1 MSLHRPRG
9 SSPRLRYALGALAA
23 LAVASAAGPL
33 SAQPPPDDA
42 QQKTVRIQRVA
53 EPPVIDGDLSEEI
66 WVRAPVVADLHQVT
80 PVEFDAPTERT
91 EVYVLYDRDALYIG
105 ARLYDTEP
113 ELINA
118 RILRQ
123 GQNINADDRF
133 FVHIDPY
140 NNRRSGYLF
149 GVNPNGVRYDG
160 VFEGVTQRQ
169 FDWDGI
175 WQAAARITPEGWT
188 LEIEI
193 PFKTLSFDPSTST
206 WRMNF
211 ARNIERKNEGMA
223 WNSRNRNTDLS
234 TMGDITGISQI
245 EQGLGLD
252 VVPSASYHE
261 RRAIGPIT
269 AESDAEPSVDVFYK
283 ITPQLNASL
292 TVNTDFSATEVDDR
306 QVNLSRFS
314 LFFPERRDFFLQ
326 DVDIFLFGRLQQ
338 DGRPFFSRRIGINS
352 AGQPVPLDVGGKVS
366 GRIGRFDIGT
376 LAVKQEAYRDP
387 SNPAEMIDATT
398 ALVGRVAA
406 NVLAESSVGMIVTS
420 GDPTSNRDNSVAG
433 VDFRYLD
440 STFIGSRPIEGDAWF
455 QKSETPG
462 LVGDDTAFGVALGL
476 PSNTGWRGEAGYTR
490 IDNNFYPA
498 LGFVRRTGV
507 DEVSLQGGHT
517 WRPRNTRIRTLFSG
531 LNVTRI
537 EYLDD
542 VFVNGEKLD
551 VQTQNINLQALNVDF
566 NSQDSVSLGVSNSK
580 EGLETPF
587 MVSRGVVIPAGL
599 YSFDNLNISV
609 RSGDQRAI
617 GGGFFVNDGEFYD
630 GERFGVTTFIGWRP
644 SPHFRTNLNYQYN
657 EISFPGKGDDLLPS
671 GLPRCTTL
679 DCAFVTR
686 VARLSLETIFSS
698 RWSWV
703 NLMQYDNV
711 SRTIGI
717 NSRLHWI
724 PQAGREA
731 FLVLNHNLRD
741 DPLDPD
747 HDFNDFHT
755 SFSEFTVKYSYTFR
769 F

>member
-1 MSLHRPRG
+1 MSVRRPRG
-9 SSPRLRYALGALAA
+9 PSPQFRYALSALAA
-23 LAVASAAGPL
+23 LAVVAAARPVA
-33 SAQPPPDDA
+33 AQPPPDDA
-42 QQKTVRIQRVA
+42 QEKTVRIQRAA

-66 WVRAPVVADLHQVT
+66 WVRAPLVADFHQVT
-80 PVEFDAPTERT
+80 PVEFESPSERT

-123 GQNINADDRF
+123 GQNINTDDRF
-133 FVHIDPY
+133 FVHIDPF

-245 EQGLGLD
+245 EQGRGLD
-252 VVPSASYHE
+252 VVPSVSYHD
-261 RRAIGPIT
+261 RRAIGPVT
-269 AESDAEPSVDVFYK
+269 AESEGEPSVDVFYK

-352 AGQPVPLDVGGKVS
+352 AGQPVPLEVGGKVS
-366 GRIGRFDIGT
+366 GRVGRFDIGT
-376 LAVKQEAYRDP
+376 LAVQQEAYRDP
-387 SNPAEMIDATT
+387 SNPTEIVDAST
-398 ALVGRVAA
+398 ALVGRVSA
-406 NVLAESSVGMIVTS
+406 NVLDESSVGMIVTS

-440 STFIGSRPIEGDAWF
+440 SQLIGNRSIEGDAWI
-455 QKSETPG
+455 QQSSTPG
-462 LVGDDTAFGVALGL
+462 LDGDDMAFGLALGM

-490 IDNNFYPA
+490 IEGNFYPA
-498 LGFVRRTGV
+498 LGFVRRTGI

-517 WRPRNTRIRTLFSG
+517 WRPRDTPIRTLFSG

-551 VQTQNINLQALNVDF
+551 VQTQNINLQALNVEF
-566 NSQDSVSLGVSNSK
+566 NSQDSISLGVSNSK

-587 MVSRGVVIPAGL
+587 MISRGVVIPAGM
-599 YSFDNLNISV
+599 YSFDNLNLSV

-617 GGGFFVNDGEFYD
+617 GGGFFVNDGDFYD
-630 GERFGVTTFIGWRP
+630 GERFGVTTFVGWRP

-671 GLPRCTTL
+671 GLPRCTTP
-679 DCAFVTR
+679 DCAFITR
-686 VARLSLETIFSS
+686 VVRLSLETIFSS
-698 RWSWV
+698 KWSWV
-703 NLMQYDNV
+703 NLLQYDNV
-711 SRTIGI
+711 SRTIGV

-741 DPLDPD
+741 NPLGPD
-747 HDFNDFHT
+747 TGFHT
-755 SFSEFTVKYSYTFR
+755 SYSEFTVKYSYTFR

>member
-1 MSLHRPRG
+1 VALT
-9 SSPRLRYALGALAA
+9 ALGFAY
-23 LAVASAAGPL
+23 AVEHG

-42 QQKTVRIQRVA
+42 QQKTVRIQRVS
-53 EPPVIDGDLSEEI
+53 ERPVIDGDLSEEI
-66 WVRAPVVADLHQVT
+66 WVRAPLVADFHQVT
-80 PVEFDAPTERT
+80 PVEFESPSERT

-123 GQNINADDRF
+123 GQNINTDDRF
-133 FVHIDPY
+133 FVHLDPF
-140 NNRRSGYLF
+140 NNRRGGYLF

-175 WQAAARITPEGWT
+175 WQAAAKITPDGWT

-223 WNSRNRNTDLS
+223 WNSRNRQTDLS

-245 EQGLGLD
+245 EQGRGLD
-252 VVPSASYHE
+252 VVPSVSYHD
-261 RRAIGPIT
+261 RRAIGPVA

-306 QVNLSRFS
+306 QVNLTRFS

-338 DGRPFFSRRIGINS
+338 DGRPFFSRRLGINS

-366 GRIGRFDIGT
+366 GRIGRFDVGT
-376 LAVKQEAYRDP
+376 LAVQQEAYRDP
-387 SNPAEMIDATT
+387 SNPTEVVDATT

-433 VDFRYLD
+433 VDFRYLN
-440 STFIGSRPIEGDAWF
+440 SQLLRGKSVEGDAWF
-455 QKSETPG
+455 QQSNTPG
-462 LVGDDTAFGVALGL
+462 LEGDDTAFGLGVRF
-476 PSNTGWRGEAGYTR
+476 PSNTGWRGDVDYMRVG
-490 IDNNFYPA
+490 DNFYPA
-498 LGFVRRTGV
+498 LGFVRRTGIDDLGV
-507 DEVSLQGGHT
+507 EVGHT
-517 WRPRNTRIRTLFSG
+517 WRPRNTAIRTLFSG
-531 LNVTRI
+531 LIITRI

-542 VFVNGEKLD
+542 VFVQGEKLD
-551 VQTQNINLQALNVDF
+551 VQSQNINLQALNVEF
-566 NSQDSVSLGVSNSK
+566 NSQDSVSLSVSNSK
-580 EGLETPF
+580 EGLEGPF
-587 MVSRGVVIPAGL
+587 NISRGVVIPAGM
-599 YSFDNLNISV
+599 YSFDSMNLSI

-617 GGGFFVNDGEFYD
+617 GGGFFINDGDFYD
-630 GERFGVTTFIGWRP
+630 GVRSGITTFIGWRP

-679 DCAFVTR
+679 DCAFITR

-703 NLMQYDNV
+703 NLLQYDNV
-711 SRTIGI
+711 SRTIGV

-741 DPLDPD
+741 DPLTPS
-747 HDFNDFHT
+747 HELSDFRT

>member
-1 MSLHRPRG
+1 LPRPRG
-9 SSPRLRYALGALAA
+9 SSAFRSCAPRALAA
-23 LAVASAAGPL
+23 LVLASAAAPV

-42 QQKTVRIQRVA
+42 RQKSVRIQRAAVR
-53 EPPVIDGDLSEEI
+53 PDIDGELSEEI
-66 WVRAPVVADLHQVT
+66 WVRAPVIADFHQVT
-80 PVEFDAPTERT
+80 PAEFDTPSERT

-105 ARLYDTEP
+105 ARLYDAEP

-123 GQNINADDRF
+123 GQNINTDDRF
-133 FVHIDPY
+133 FVHIDPF

-188 LEIEI
+188 LEMEI

-223 WNSRNRNTDLS
+223 WSSRNRNTDLS
-234 TMGDITGISQI
+234 SMGDVTGISQI
-245 EQGLGLD
+245 QQGRGLD
-252 VVPSASYHE
+252 VVPSVSFHD
-261 RRAIGPIT
+261 RRAIGPIPGET
-269 AESDAEPSVDVFYK
+269 SGEPSVDLFYK

-366 GRIGRFDIGT
+366 GRIGRFDVGT
-376 LAVKQEAYRDP
+376 LAVKQKAYRDP
-387 SNPAEMIDATT
+387 SSSGEVIDSTT

-420 GDPTSNRDNSVAG
+420 GDPTSNRDNTVTG
-433 VDFRYLD
+433 VDFRYLNTQLLRGK
-440 STFIGSRPIEGDAWF
+440 SVEGDAWL
-455 QKSETPG
+455 QQSDTPG
-462 LVGDDTAFGVALGL
+462 LEGDDSAFGVNLSM
-476 PSNTGWRGEAGYTR
+476 PSNTGWRAEAGYTL
-490 IDNNFYPA
+490 IEDNFYPA

-507 DEVSLQGGHT
+507 DEVSLSTGHT
-517 WRPRNTRIRTLFSG
+517 WRPRGTPLRTIFSG

-542 VFVNGEKLD
+542 VFVDGDKLG
-551 VQTQNINLQALNVDF
+551 VQTQNINLQALNLDF
-566 NSQDSVSLGVSNSK
+566 NSQDAVSVGFSKSK
-580 EGLETPF
+580 EGLEAPF
-587 MVSRGVVIPAGL
+587 MISRGVVIPAGL
-599 YSFDNLNISV
+599 YSFDTLNFSL

-617 GGGFFVNDGEFYD
+617 GGGFFANEGEFYD
-630 GERFGVTTFIGWRP
+630 GERFGATAFFGWRP
-644 SPHFRTNLNYQYN
+644 SPHFRTSVNYQYN

-671 GLPRCTTL
+671 GLPRCTTP

-686 VARLSLETIFSS
+686 VARVSLETIFSS

-703 NLMQYDNV
+703 NLLQYDNV
-711 SRTIGI
+711 SRTFGV

-731 FLVLNHNLRD
+731 FLVFNHNLRD
-741 DPLDPD
+741 DPLDPAT
-747 HDFNDFHT
+747 DFHT
-755 SFSEFTVKYSYTFR
+755 SLSEFTIKYGYTFR

>member
-1 MSLHRPRG
+1 VA
-9 SSPRLRYALGALAA
+9 ALTAAALAA
-23 LAVASAAGPL
+23 FAGQAD
-33 SAQPPPDDA
+33 AQPNAPVDA
-42 QQKTVRIQRVA
+42 AVKTVRIQRVA
-53 EPPVIDGDLSEEI
+53 DRPVIDGVLDEEI
-66 WVRAPVVADLHQVT
+66 WARAPVVADFHQVT
-80 PVEFDAPTERT
+80 PVEFESPSERT
-91 EVYVLYDRDALYIG
+91 EVYVLYDRDALYVG
-105 ARLYDTEP
+105 ARLFDAQP
-113 ELINA
+113 EQINA

-123 GQNINADDRF
+123 GQNINTDDRF
-133 FVHIDPY
+133 FVHLDPF

-175 WQAAARITPEGWT
+175 WQAAASITSEGWVV
-188 LEIEI
+188 EIEI
-193 PFKTLSFDPSTST
+193 PFKTLSFDPSTTT

-234 TMGDITGISQI
+234 TMGDVTGISQI
-245 EQGLGLD
+245 EQGVGLD
-252 VVPSASYHE
+252 VVPSVSVRD
-261 RRAIGPIT
+261 RRAIGPVA
-269 AESDAEPSVDVFYK
+269 AESATEPSLDVFYK

-366 GRIGRFDIGT
+366 GRIGRFDVGT
-376 LAVKQEAYRDP
+376 LAVQQEAYRDP
-387 SNPAEMIDATT
+387 SHPTEVIDASTS
-398 ALVGRVAA
+398 LVGRVAA
-406 NVLAESSVGMIVTS
+406 NVLEESSVGMIVTS
-420 GDPTSNRDNSVAG
+420 GDPTSNRDNTVVG
-433 VDFRYLD
+433 TDFRYLN
-440 STFIGSRPIEGDAWF
+440 SQMLRGKSLQGDAWI
-455 QKSETPG
+455 QQSDTPG
-462 LVGDDTAFGVALGL
+462 LTGDDTAFGVNVSM
-476 PSNTGWRGEAGYTR
+476 PSNTGWRAEAGYTQ
-490 IDNNFYPA
+490 IEDNFYPA

-507 DEVSLQGGHT
+507 DEVAMSTGHT
-517 WRPRNTRIRTLFSG
+517 WRPSGTPIRTLFSG

-551 VQTQNINLQALNVDF
+551 VQTQNLNLQALNIDF
-566 NSQDSVSLGVSNSK
+566 NSQDSVSLGFSNTK
-580 EGLETPF
+580 EGLEGPF
-587 MVSRGVVIPAGL
+587 MISRGVVIPEGL
-599 YSFDNLNISV
+599 YSFDQLNFSV

-617 GGGFFVNDGEFYD
+617 GGGFFINEGEFYD
-630 GERFGVTTFIGWRP
+630 GERHGITGFFGWRP

-657 EISFPGKGDDLLPS
+657 EISFPDKGDDLLPS

-679 DCAFVTR
+679 DCAFITR

-703 NLMQYDNV
+703 NLLQYDNV
-711 SRTIGI
+711 SRTIGV

-741 DPLDPD
+741 NPLEPA
-747 HDFNDFHT
+747 NDFHT
-755 SFSEFTVKYSYTFR
+755 SFHEVTVKYSYTFR

>member
-1 MSLHRPRG
+1 MDRPRAC
-9 SSPRLRYALGALAA
+9 PRPPAGAAAVVAALI
-23 LAVASAAGPL
+23 LAVAAGNAA
-33 SAQPPPDDA
+33 AQPPPDDA
-42 QQKTVRIQRVA
+42 DQKTVRIQRA
-53 EPPVIDGDLSEEI
+53 AQPPVIDGELDEEI
-66 WVRAPVVADLHQVT
+66 WVRAPLVDDFHQVT
-80 PVEFDAPTERT
+80 PVEFESPSERT
-91 EVYVLYDRDALYIG
+91 EVFLLYDRDALYIG
-105 ARLYDTEP
+105 ARLYDAEP

-123 GQNINADDRF
+123 GQNINTDDRF
-133 FVHIDPY
+133 FVHIDPF
-140 NNRRSGYLF
+140 NNRRSGYMF

-175 WQAAARITPEGWT
+175 WQAAARVTPEGWVV
-188 LEIEI
+188 EIAI
-193 PFKTLSFDPSTST
+193 PFKTLSFDPSTTT
-206 WRMNF
+206 WRINF

-234 TMGDITGISQI
+234 TMAEVTGISQI
-245 EQGLGLD
+245 EQGRGLD
-252 VVPSASYHE
+252 IVPSVSARE
-261 RRAIGPIT
+261 RRAIGPVL
-269 AESDAEPSVDVFYK
+269 AESEAEPSVDVFYK

-306 QVNLSRFS
+306 QVNLTRFS

-338 DGRPFFSRRIGINS
+338 DGRPFFSRRLGINS
-352 AGQPVPLDVGGKVS
+352 TGLPVPLDVGGKVS
-366 GRIGRFDIGT
+366 GRIGRFDVGT
-376 LAVKQEAYRDP
+376 LAVRQEAYRDP
-387 SNPAEMIDATT
+387 VNPAETIGAAT

-420 GDPTSNRDNSVAG
+420 GDPTSNSDNSVAG
-433 VDFRYLD
+433 VDFRYLN
-440 STFIGSRPIEGDAWF
+440 SRIAGNRSIEGDAWF
-455 QKSETPG
+455 QQSDTPG
-462 LVGDDTAFGVALGL
+462 LVGNDTALGL
-476 PSNTGWRGEAGYTR
+476 ELSMPSNTGWRGEVGYTR
-490 IDNNFYPA
+490 IEENFYPA

-507 DEVSLQGGHT
+507 DDVSLEGGHT
-517 WRPRNTRIRTLFSG
+517 WRPRSTSIRTIFSG

-537 EYLDD
+537 EHLGD
-542 VFVNGEKLD
+542 VFAQGRKLD
-551 VQTQNINLQALNVDF
+551 VQSQSINLQALNVEL
-566 NSQDSVSLGVSNSK
+566 NSQDAFSLGFSNSK

-587 MVSRGVVIPAGL
+587 MISRGVTIPEGL
-599 YSFDNLNISV
+599 YSFDTLNLSV
-609 RSGDQRAI
+609 RSGDQRAF

-630 GERFGVTTFIGWRP
+630 GERFGVTTFVGWRP
-644 SPHFRTNLNYQYN
+644 NPHFRTNLNYQYN
-657 EISFPGKGDDLLPS
+657 EISFPDKGDDLLLS

-686 VARLSLETIFSS
+686 VVRLSLEAIFSS

-703 NLMQYDNV
+703 NLLQYDNV
-711 SRTIGI
+711 SRTIGV

-741 DPLDPD
+741 DPLEPND
-747 HDFNDFHT
+747 DFRT
-755 SFSEFTVKYSYTFR
+755 SFGEVTVKYSYTFR

>member
-1 MSLHRPRG
+1 VPVHRPP
-9 SSPRLRYALGALAA
+9 SWLRSCRGALLACAA
-23 LAVASAAGPL
+23 LAFTAVHPAAT
-33 SAQPPPDDA
+33 AQEPSGE
-42 QQKTVRIQRVA
+42 QQKSVRIQRA
-53 EPPVIDGDLSEEI
+53 PERPIIDGELDEEI
-66 WVRAPVVADLHQVT
+66 WVRAPLVADFHQVT
-80 PVEFDAPTERT
+80 PVEFDAPSERT

-105 ARLYDTEP
+105 ARLYDSEP

-123 GQNINADDRF
+123 GQNINSDDRF
-133 FVHIDPY
+133 FVHLDPF

-175 WQAAARITPEGWT
+175 WQAAAQITAEGWT

-193 PFKTLSFDPSTST
+193 PFKTLSFDPTTTT

-234 TMGDITGISQI
+234 TMGDVTGISQI
-245 EQGLGLD
+245 EQGMGLD
-252 VVPSASYHE
+252 VVPSVSYHD
-261 RRAIGPIT
+261 RRAIGPIPG
-269 AESDAEPSVDVFYK
+269 ESEAEPSVDVFYK

-338 DGRPFFSRRIGINS
+338 DGRPFFSRRLGINS
-352 AGQPVPLDVGGKVS
+352 AGMPVPLDVGGKVS
-366 GRIGRFDIGT
+366 GRVGRFDIGT

-387 SNPAEMIDATT
+387 SNPAEIIDSTT
-398 ALVGRVAA
+398 ALVGRVSA
-406 NVLAESSVGMIVTS
+406 NVLAESSVGMIVTK
-420 GDPTSNRDNSVAG
+420 GDTTSNRDNSVAG
-433 VDFRYLD
+433 VDFRYLN
-440 STFIGSRPIEGDAWF
+440 SQLLRGRAVEGDAWF
-455 QKSETPG
+455 QKSDTPG
-462 LVGDDTAFGVALGL
+462 LIGDDTALGFGVNL
-476 PSNTGWRGEAGYTR
+476 PSNSGWRGDVEYMR
-490 IDNNFYPA
+490 VEDNFYPA
-498 LGFVRRTGV
+498 LGFVRRTGI
-507 DEVSLQGGHT
+507 DEVGIEGGYT
-517 WRPRNTRIRTLFSG
+517 WRPVDNALRTIQSG
-531 LNVTRI
+531 WNFTRI

-551 VQTQNINLQALNVDF
+551 VQSQNFNLQLINIELD
-566 NSQDSVSLGVSNSK
+566 SQDGFGLNVSNSK

-587 MVSRGVVIPAGL
+587 TISRGVTIPEGM
-599 YSFDNLNISV
+599 YSFDTLNLSI
-609 RSGDQRAI
+609 RSADQRAI

-630 GERFGVTTFIGWRP
+630 GERFNVTTFIGWRP

-657 EISFPGKGDDLLPS
+657 EISFPGKGDDLLTN
-671 GLPRCTTL
+671 GEPRCTTL

-686 VARLSLETIFSS
+686 VVRLSLEAIFSS

-703 NLMQYDNV
+703 NLLQYDNV
-711 SRTIGI
+711 SRSIGV

-741 DPLDPD
+741 DLLTPST
-747 HDFNDFHT
+747 DFHT
-755 SFSEFTVKYSYTFR
+755 SASEVSLKYSYTFR

>member
-1 MSLHRPRG
+1 MRR
-9 SSPRLRYALGALAA
+9 ALGALTAFA
-23 LAVASAAGPL
+23 LASATAPL
-33 SAQPPPDDA
+33 AAQPPPDDA
-42 QQKTVRIQRVA
+42 QHKTVRIQRVA
-53 EPPVIDGDLSEEI
+53 ERPVIDGDLNEEI
-66 WVRAPVVADLHQVT
+66 WVRAPLVADFHQVT
-80 PVEFDAPTERT
+80 PVEFDEPTERT

-105 ARLYDTEP
+105 ARLFDTEP
-113 ELINA
+113 ELINR

-123 GQNINADDRF
+123 GQNINTDDRF

-140 NNRRSGYLF
+140 NNRRGGYLF

-175 WQAAARITPEGWT
+175 WQAAARITPDGWT

-223 WNSRNRNTDLS
+223 WNSRNRQTDLS

-245 EQGLGLD
+245 EQGRGLD
-252 VVPSASYHE
+252 VVPSASYHD

-306 QVNLSRFS
+306 QVNLTRFS

-338 DGRPFFSRRIGINS
+338 DGRPFFSRRLGINS
-352 AGQPVPLDVGGKVS
+352 AGLPVPLDVGGKVS
-366 GRIGRFDIGT
+366 GRIGRFDVGT

-387 SNPAEMIDATT
+387 SNPTEIIDATT
-398 ALVGRVAA
+398 ALVGRVAV

-420 GDPTSNRDNSVAG
+420 GDPTSNRDNTVAG

-440 STFIGSRPIEGDAWF
+440 STFIGNRSIEGDAWF

-462 LVGDDTAFGVALGL
+462 LTGDDSAFGVAVEM

-490 IDNNFYPA
+490 IEDNFYPA
-498 LGFVRRTGV
+498 LGFVRRTGI
-507 DEVSLQGGHT
+507 DELSLQGGHT
-517 WRPRNTRIRTLFSG
+517 WRPRGTPIRTLFSG

-551 VQTQNINLQALNVDF
+551 VQTQNVNLQALNVDF
-566 NSQDSVSLGVSNSK
+566 NSQDSVSLGVSNTK
-580 EGLETPF
+580 EGLDSPF
-587 MVSRGVVIPAGL
+587 SISRGVVIPAGP
-599 YSFDNLNISV
+599 YSFNNLNLSV

-617 GGGFFVNDGEFYD
+617 GGGFFVNDGDFYD
-630 GERFGVTTFIGWRP
+630 GKRFGVTTFFGWRP
-644 SPHFRTNLNYQYN
+644 SPHFRTSLNYQYN

-686 VARLSLETIFSS
+686 VVRLSLETIFSS

-703 NLMQYDNV
+703 NLLQYDNV
-711 SRTIGI
+711 SRTIGV

-731 FLVLNHNLRD
+731 FLVFNHNLRD
-741 DPLDPD
+741 DPLTPD
-747 HDFNDFHT
+747 HSLNDFHT
-755 SFSEFTVKYSYTFR
+755 SLSEFTVKYSYTFR

>member
-1 MSLHRPRG
+1 MLVR
-9 SSPRLRYALGALAA
+9 RYALGAWAAFGLAY
-23 LAVASAAGPL
+23 AVHVA
-33 SAQPPPDDA
+33 AQPPVA
-42 QQKTVRIQRVA
+42 AEEKSVRIQRAA
-53 EPPVIDGDLSEEI
+53 EPPVIDGELNEEI
-66 WVRAPVVADLHQVT
+66 WVRAPLVDDFHQVT
-80 PVEFDAPTERT
+80 PEEFAEPSERT

-105 ARLYDTEP
+105 ARLYDSEP
-113 ELINA
+113 SLINA

-123 GQNINADDRF
+123 GQNINSDDRF
-133 FVHIDPY
+133 FVHLDSF

-193 PFKTLSFDPSTST
+193 PYKTLSFDPTTTT

-211 ARNIERKNEGMA
+211 ARNIQRKNEGIA

-234 TMGDITGISQI
+234 TMGDVIGISQI
-245 EQGLGLD
+245 EQGRGLD
-252 VVPSASYHE
+252 VVPSVSVRD
-261 RRAIGPIT
+261 RRAIGPIPG
-269 AESDAEPSVDVFYK
+269 ESETEPSLDVFYK
-283 ITPQLNASL
+283 ITTQLNAAL

-338 DGRPFFSRRIGINS
+338 DGRPFFSRRLGINS
-352 AGQPVPLDVGGKVS
+352 AGLPVPLDVGGKVS
-366 GRIGRFDIGT
+366 GRVGRFDIGT

-387 SNPAEMIDATT
+387 SNPTEMIDATT

-406 NVLAESSVGMIVTS
+406 SVLGESSVGMIVTS
-420 GDPTSNRDNSVAG
+420 GDTTSNNDNSVAG
-433 VDFRYLD
+433 VDFRYLK
-440 STFIGSRPIEGDAWF
+440 SRFSGDRSLEGDAWY
-455 QKSETPG
+455 QKSDTPG
-462 LVGDDTAFGVALGL
+462 LIGDDSAFGVALSM
-476 PSNTGWRGEAGYTR
+476 PSNEGWRGEVGYTR
-490 IDNNFYPA
+490 IDENFYPA
-498 LGFVRRTGV
+498 LGFVRRTGI
-507 DEVSLQGGHT
+507 DDTGLSAGYT
-517 WRPRNTRIRTLFSG
+517 WRPLGTAIRTIGASLNFS
-531 LNVTRI
+531 RI

-542 VFVNGEKLD
+542 VFANGEKLD
-551 VQTQNINLQALNVDF
+551 VQSENIQLQLLNIDL
-566 NSQDSVSLGVSNSK
+566 NSQDGFGINVSQSK
-580 EGLETPF
+580 EGLDSPF
-587 MVSRGVVIPAGL
+587 NISRGVTIPEGM
-599 YSFDNLNISV
+599 YTFDTLNLSI
-609 RSGDQRAI
+609 RTGDQRAI
-617 GGGFFVNDGEFYD
+617 GGGFFVNDGDFYD
-630 GERFGVTTFIGWRP
+630 GERFNVTTFIGWRP

-657 EISFPGKGDDLLPS
+657 DISFPGKGDDLLPS
-671 GLPRCTTL
+671 GQPRCTTP

-703 NLMQYDNV
+703 NLLQYDNV
-711 SRTIGI
+711 SRTIGV

-741 DPLDPD
+741 DLLTPD
-747 HDFNDFHT
+747 TDFHT
-755 SFSEFTVKYSYTFR
+755 AASEVTLKYSYTFR

>member
-1 MSLHRPRG
+1 M
-9 SSPRLRYALGALAA
+9 
-23 LAVASAAGPL
+23 
-33 SAQPPPDDA
+33 
-42 QQKTVRIQRVA
+42 
-53 EPPVIDGDLSEEI
+53 
-66 WVRAPVVADLHQVT
+66 
-80 PVEFDAPTERT
+80 
-91 EVYVLYDRDALYIG
+91 
-105 ARLYDTEP
+105 
-113 ELINA
+113 
-118 RILRQ
+118 
-123 GQNINADDRF
+123 
-133 FVHIDPY
+133 
-140 NNRRSGYLF
+140 F

-245 EQGLGLD
+245 EQGRGLD
-252 VVPSASYHE
+252 VVPSVSYHD
-261 RRAIGPIT
+261 RRAIGPVT
-269 AESDAEPSVDVFYK
+269 AESEGEPSVDVFYK

-352 AGQPVPLDVGGKVS
+352 AGQPVPLEVGGKVS
-366 GRIGRFDIGT
+366 GRVGRFDIGT
-376 LAVKQEAYRDP
+376 LAVQQEAYRDP
-387 SNPAEMIDATT
+387 SNPSEVVDAAT
-398 ALVGRVAA
+398 ALVGRVSA

-433 VDFRYLD
+433 LDFRYLD
-440 STFIGSRPIEGDAWF
+440 SQLIGNRSIEGDAWI
-455 QKSETPG
+455 QQSSTPG
-462 LVGDDTAFGVALGL
+462 LDGDDMAFGLALGM
-476 PSNTGWRGEAGYTR
+476 PSNSGWRGEAGYTR
-490 IDNNFYPA
+490 IEGNFYPA
-498 LGFVRRTGV
+498 LGFVRRTGI

-517 WRPRNTRIRTLFSG
+517 WRPRDTPIRTLFSG

-551 VQTQNINLQALNVDF
+551 VQTQNINLQALNVEF

-580 EGLETPF
+580 EGLEAPF
-587 MVSRGVVIPAGL
+587 MISRGVVIPAGM
-599 YSFDNLNISV
+599 YSFDNLNLSV

-617 GGGFFVNDGEFYD
+617 GGGFFVNDGDFYD

-671 GLPRCTTL
+671 GLPRCTTP
-679 DCAFVTR
+679 DCAFITR
-686 VARLSLETIFSS
+686 VVRLSLETIFSS

-703 NLMQYDNV
+703 NLLQYDNV
-711 SRTIGI
+711 SRTIGV

-741 DPLDPD
+741 NPLGPD
-747 HDFNDFHT
+747 TGFHT
-755 SFSEFTVKYSYTFR
+755 SYSEFTVKYSYTFR

>member
-1 MSLHRPRG
+1 VTGLG
-9 SSPRLRYALGALAA
+9 LAYAVEHG
-23 LAVASAAGPL
+23 

-42 QQKTVRIQRVA
+42 RQKTVRIQRVS
-53 EPPVIDGDLSEEI
+53 ERPVIDGDLSEEI
-66 WVRAPVVADLHQVT
+66 WVRAPLVADFHQVT

-105 ARLYDTEP
+105 ARLYDAEP

-123 GQNINADDRF
+123 GQNINTDDRF
-133 FVHIDPY
+133 FVHIDPF
-140 NNRRSGYLF
+140 NSRRGGYLF

-175 WQAAARITPEGWT
+175 WQAAARITPDGWT

-193 PFKTLSFDPSTST
+193 PFKTLSFDPSQST

-223 WNSRNRNTDLS
+223 WNSRNRQTDLS

-245 EQGLGLD
+245 QQGRGLD
-252 VVPSASYHE
+252 VVPSVSYHD
-261 RRAIGPIT
+261 RRAIGPVA
-269 AESDAEPSVDVFYK
+269 AESATEPSVDVFYK

-306 QVNLSRFS
+306 QVNLTRFS

-338 DGRPFFSRRIGINS
+338 DGRPFFSRRLGINS

-366 GRIGRFDIGT
+366 GRIGRFDVGT
-376 LAVKQEAYRDP
+376 LAVQQEAYRDP
-387 SNPAEMIDATT
+387 SNPTEIVDATT

-406 NVLAESSVGMIVTS
+406 NVLEESSVGMIVTS

-433 VDFRYLD
+433 VDFRYLN
-440 STFIGSRPIEGDAWF
+440 SQLLRGKSVEGDAWF
-455 QKSETPG
+455 QQSNTPG
-462 LVGDDTAFGVALGL
+462 LDGDDTAFGLGVRF
-476 PSNTGWRGEAGYTR
+476 PSSTGWRGDVDYMRVE
-490 IDNNFYPA
+490 DNFYPA
-498 LGFVRRTGV
+498 LGFVRRTGI
-507 DEVSLQGGHT
+507 DDLGLEVGHT
-517 WRPRNTRIRTLFSG
+517 WRPRNTPIRTLFSG

-542 VFVNGEKLD
+542 VFVQGEKLD
-551 VQTQNINLQALNVDF
+551 VQSQSINLQALNVEF
-566 NSQDSVSLGVSNSK
+566 NSQDSVSLSVSNSK
-580 EGLETPF
+580 EGLEDPF
-587 MVSRGVVIPAGL
+587 NISRGVVIPEGM
-599 YSFDNLNISV
+599 YSFDSMNLSI

-617 GGGFFVNDGEFYD
+617 GGGFFINDGEFYD

-644 SPHFRTNLNYQYN
+644 SRHFRTNLNYQYN

-679 DCAFVTR
+679 DCAFITR

-711 SRTIGI
+711 SHTIGV

-741 DPLDPD
+741 NPLEPET
-747 HDFNDFHT
+747 HFKT